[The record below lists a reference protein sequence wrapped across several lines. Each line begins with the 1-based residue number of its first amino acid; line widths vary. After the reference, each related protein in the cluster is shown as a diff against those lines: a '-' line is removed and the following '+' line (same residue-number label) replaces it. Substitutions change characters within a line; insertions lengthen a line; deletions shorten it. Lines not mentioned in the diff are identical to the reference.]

1 MIRIAIIGFGTV
13 GQGVAELLAR
23 KREEIEKR
31 IGKFK
36 VVAIADLTGS
46 ISGDFKLEDA
56 IESRKQGKLPK
67 QRSAMEVAEQ
77 EDYDVMIEVT
87 TTRLDESGI
96 VYMKT
101 ALNKGASVITSNK
114 SIAIALPELLK
125 MAEKKNAKLLYEAT
139 VGGAMPVIKLLN
151 SYLALCEI
159 QRINGILNGT
169 CNYILTRMEE
179 EGLPYSQVLKE
190 AQEMGIAESN
200 PTADVEG
207 IDAGIKLVILANTI
221 GIPAKFEDVE
231 REGITKIT
239 PHAFKVAMQKGF
251 TIRLIAEVSRRK
263 LRVSPRLVK
272 INSPLAIKGTLNA
285 LLINTDT
292 AGEIFVA
299 GRGAGKFE
307 TASAILSDLYELFRS
322 SGSR

>member
-1 MIRIAIIGFGTV
+1 MIKIAIVGFGTV

-23 KREEIEKR
+23 KREEIERK

-36 VVAIADLTGS
+36 VVAISDLTGS

-56 IESRKQGKLPK
+56 IESRKRGRLPE
-67 QRSAMEVAEQ
+67 QRSTMDVVER

-96 VYMKT
+96 VYMKA
-101 ALNKGASVITSNK
+101 ALNRGASVITSNK

-125 MAEKKNAKLLYEAT
+125 LAKKKGGKLLYEAT
-139 VGGAMPVIKLLN
+139 VGGAMPVIKLLKK
-151 SYLALCEI
+151 YLALCEI
-159 QRINGILNGT
+159 HSLDGILNGT

-190 AQEMGIAESN
+190 AQEMGIAEAD
-200 PTADVEG
+200 PTTDVEG

-221 GIPAKFEDVE
+221 GIPARFEDVE
-231 REGITKIT
+231 REGITRIT

-251 TIRLIAEVSRRK
+251 TIRLIAEASKKK

-272 INSPLAIKGTLNA
+272 LNSLLAIKGTLNA
-285 LLINTDT
+285 LLIKTDT

-307 TASAILSDLYELFRS
+307 TASAILSDLYELF
-322 SGSR
+322 GNTGNL